1 MNLTATIN
9 DEKKTFSMY
18 CKTDKIIYKNNLYEN
33 ILINAHT
40 PNDTLLLEGKID
52 KIMNNG
58 QKLSLDLNLSTIND
72 KLLTEIK
79 WNNNQSKPFLG
90 SLNAETRFIKMM
102 QVSQTSTLTSSLQIY
117 LSMIPHGM
125 YNLQA

>member
-79 WNNNQSKPFLG
+79 WNNNQSKPF
-90 SLNAETRFIKMM
+90 
-102 QVSQTSTLTSSLQIY
+102 
-117 LSMIPHGM
+117 
-125 YNLQA
+125 